1 MRQSFSRFV
10 CCIVIRGV
18 HECQSTW
25 ISEQVCK
32 VIWVIANHH
41 FTRRAKRPRPKIA
54 AALYQFQEKEREKA
68 SQIRNAAKP
77 MHGVGAYLSVVP
89 AVALRSLSLSLYS
102 SVSFVFQNET

>member
-1 MRQSFSRFV
+1 MSVNQ
-10 CCIVIRGV
+10 
-18 HECQSTW
+18 QD
-25 ISEQVCK
+25 SEQVCK

-89 AVALRSLSLSLYS
+89 AVALRSLSLSLTLFLCLVHFS
-102 SVSFVFQNET
+102 ERDVRSFRLKVEGVSARE